1 VASTAP
7 RPAQAQTLPLPQM
20 LRGAAPITVAP
31 SAGAVP
37 ATASPSVGLLG
48 FLDGVF
54 CTTRTR
60 CWAVGGQAGAGG
72 VSIANQVLRWNG
84 TTWTAVRTPNPG
96 GKGNGKVSELEDSTC
111 VTSADC
117 WAVGVLESLTNGI
130 RDQILHWNGKKW
142 SDVQL
147 FLQA

>member
-1 VASTAP
+1 
-7 RPAQAQTLPLPQM
+7 M

-37 ATASPSVGLLG
+37 ATASPSVGLLS

-54 CTTRTR
+54 CTSRTR

-84 TTWTAVRTPNPG
+84 TTWRKVSVPNPG
-96 GKGNGKVSELEDSTC
+96 GTGADSVSELFAVWC
-111 VTSADC
+111 VATANC
-117 WAVGVLESLTNGI
+117 WAVGILESLTNGI

-147 FLQA
+147 FSQA